1 MKVREVYDRA
11 LAMINE
17 RDSGG
22 AYHSD
27 TADFEKNT
35 PSILNSFIILLLSD
49 DAMIRGNSVRDISYG
64 VEPMASMEDEI
75 PLHNALAS
83 GVLPFALASFLL
95 LEEDKERADYF
106 YRLYLEAKS
115 RVVSAFAT
123 ARHRRI
129 KNMY

>member
-35 PSILNSFIILLLSD
+35 PAILNSFIILLLSD
-49 DAMIRGNSVRDISYG
+49 DAMIRGNRVRDISFE
-64 VEPMASMEDEI
+64 VEPVTSMEDKI
-75 PLHNALAS
+75 PLHASLAS
-83 GVLPFALASFLL
+83 GVLPFALASFLI

-106 YRLYLEAKS
+106 YRLYLDAKS
-115 RVVSAFAT
+115 RVVSSFVT